1 MSDKSILEEYD
12 FYQQR
17 LDKAIAYN
25 DSVKAIEC
33 DSKEFKV
40 LVDIINQLSKI
51 EAEIKGIN

>member
-25 DSVKAIEC
+25 DKVKAIEC

-40 LVDIINQLSKI
+40 LVDIINQCARI
-51 EAEIKGIN
+51 EKEIKGI